1 MIEITSTDYINKKD
15 ILCKLEKEYQK
26 YQRLMWEHIDKNKEL
41 GIKYKNKRDAIE
53 DFQNAILKE
62 NN

>member
-1 MIEITSTDYINKKD
+1 MIEIVSTDYINKKD
-15 ILCKLEKEYQK
+15 ILCKLEEEYQK
-26 YQRLMWEHIDKNKEL
+26 YQRLMLEHIDKNKEL
-41 GIKYKNKRDAIE
+41 AIKYKNKRDAIE